1 MLLLFV
7 ILDLLFE
14 LSNNASCDLVEFID
28 DVDDDCV
35 LLLVFIEFFVTIAL
49 SIIVKIKV
57 MVYFVN
63 QNTKK

>member
-28 DVDDDCV
+28 DVDDD
-35 LLLVFIEFFVTIAL
+35 VFCCWYL
-49 SIIVKIKV
+49 
-57 MVYFVN
+57 
-63 QNTKK
+63 